1 MIQKIKPLILAALL
15 CSACTSVGIRTIGN
29 RPITVTIGV
38 QPTPTPTPEIR

>member
-1 MIQKIKPLILAALL
+1 MTRKLLILAALL

-38 QPTPTPTPEIR
+38 QPTPTPEVR